1 LEKTYLRKARTIM
14 AKAIYVEVEASSKYL
29 DENERLIKKFI
40 KKVKKDGLLEL
51 VRERRHFQ
59 SKSEKRRRKKERKKR
74 ISRETTKKNN
84 R

>member
-1 LEKTYLRKARTIM
+1 M
-14 AKAIYVEVEASSKYL
+14 AKAIYVEVEANSKYL

-59 SKSEKRRRKKERKKR
+59 SASEKRRIKKKRKKR

-84 R
+84 I